1 MKDALDATLKK
12 LRLSGLLQTLE
23 VRLQEASANR
33 LTHGEFLELILQDE
47 LTVRQDRM
55 IQRRV
60 KAAGFREMR
69 TLEDFDWQFN
79 GTIKRKPIFDRATCH
94 FIKEG
99 KDVLLLGPPGVG
111 KSHLSRN
118 AE

>member
-1 MKDALDATLKK
+1 MKDSLDTTLKE

-47 LTVRQDRM
+47 LTVRRDRM

-69 TLEDFDWQFN
+69 TLEDFWKPARKSGAGAIRQPAR
-79 GTIKRKPIFDRATCH
+79 KRGAP
-94 FIKEG
+94 
-99 KDVLLLGPPGVG
+99 
-111 KSHLSRN
+111 
-118 AE
+118 